1 MAMKKPAKI
10 LLQVC
15 VVLYIL
21 VIGGFLYLKYTR
33 PEPELREKLVK
44 SIMELSKEGRKHVLV
59 WVDGKDAEGR
69 IVRETP
75 DGNLEVELL
84 DKSVKVVPR
93 SEVVYLTREMNEK
106 LAEEEAD
113 RFMRRGEII
122 GVNYTIVMQWLNFLI
137 LLALL
142 YGFLWEPMLKLLDER
157 RERIASDLKTARSGR
172 ETVEKEV
179 AELRKERVAAQA
191 ERRELREKGVH
202 EGEDE
207 RKRIVAAAREEAA
220 KLLDAARQSIGA
232 ETEDARADLR
242 NYLAEVSIAAAEKIV
257 AHEIRPEDHE
267 ELIRDFLREL
277 DTAEL

>member
-1 MAMKKPAKI
+1 MAMKKSAKI

-15 VVLYIL
+15 VVLYLL
-21 VIGGFLYLKYTR
+21 VIGGFLYLKHTR
-33 PEPELREKLVK
+33 PEPVFREKLVK
-44 SIMELSKEGRKHVLV
+44 GIMELSKEGHKHVLV

-69 IVRETP
+69 ILRETQ

-84 DKSVKVVPR
+84 DKTVKVVPR
-93 SEVVYLTREMNEK
+93 GKVIHITREMNEK
-106 LAEEEAD
+106 LAGESAD

-157 RERIASDLKTARSGR
+157 REQIASDLKTARNGR
-172 ETVEKEV
+172 ETAENEL
-179 AELRKERVAAQA
+179 AELRKERVVAQA

-220 KLLDAARQSIGA
+220 KLLEAARQSIGA
-232 ETEDARADLR
+232 ETENARADLR
-242 NYLAEVSIAAAEKIV
+242 NYLAEVSVAAAEKIV
-257 AHEIRPEDHE
+257 AHEIRQEDHE
-267 ELIRDFLREL
+267 QLIRDFLKEL

>member
-15 VVLYIL
+15 VVSYIL

-33 PEPELREKLVK
+33 PEPVFREQLVRN
-44 SIMELSKEGRKHVLV
+44 IMELGQEGRKHVLARI
-59 WVDGKDAEGR
+59 DGKDAEGR
-69 IVRETP
+69 IVGETQ

-84 DKSVKVVPR
+84 DGTVKVVPR
-93 SEVVYLTREMNEK
+93 SEVIYLTREMNEK
-106 LAEEEAD
+106 LAEEAAD

-142 YGFLWEPMLKLLDER
+142 YGFLWEPMLKLLDKR
-157 RERIASDLKTARSGR
+157 REQIASDLRTARSGR

-179 AELRKERVAAQA
+179 AELRKERVLAQA
-191 ERRELREKGVH
+191 ERRELREKGAR

-220 KLLDAARQSIGA
+220 RLLEAARQSINA
-232 ETEDARADLR
+232 ETEGARADLR

-257 AHEIRPEDHE
+257 AHEIRQEDHE
-267 ELIRDFLREL
+267 ELIRDFLKEL